1 MAREPQMKVKAT
13 MDNSD
18 LKKKSKESQDAI
30 RSFERTSTDALG
42 KIGEAFGINVGEV
55 EKMTSSIRGLGEKL
69 KESGSV
75 GGQALGKLLSGVNGL
90 KAGFAALGIGAVV
103 AGFKA
108 LKEEAENF
116 KTTLAGAN
124 FEMATAAYIDTYRQ
138 VIHDFNRSIGEGA
151 AEAESKWNKFWGTF
165 GAKAKAYVTT
175 GAFMAGSVP
184 QVPGAD
190 MDYLGKFLSLTSEAE
205 EKAETADQLTRDIL
219 NKMDEISTKSVEWA
233 KWEREIAEYKRIAYD
248 KTVSTAEQQKAIVKA
263 EELIVKRYK
272 EEADARS
279 QIATWTVKLNALAS
293 SSREALHK
301 ENELRKEADRIA
313 AQMEDKLRE
322 LQERRIS
329 IALQAQKEADAMKEA
344 LAAEEAIAK
353 SREAL
358 KDWRIEAKVEVP
370 DIEVPPVK
378 TDLDVTMPDL
388 TVPPLEAKVEVPDI
402 EQLLPKIVIPAT
414 VEPGLA
420 PIPRD
425 IVAEWTAEYGD
436 VLSMGIGAL
445 KVTVK
450 PELDETG
457 IIDITN
463 ELQSMMQSAFEGVG
477 ASIGQL
483 IGDLATGG
491 DAWSNFA
498 TNAVSAL
505 GDMAVQVGRIAIQ
518 AGVAMLGIKAALNFA
533 GGEWAAIAA
542 GTALVA
548 LGAAVKAGLSN
559 VASGGSYSSSVNVAT
574 AGGYGSSTLGS
585 DFETR
590 SIDVEVHGTLRASGN
605 ELMTVIENE
614 SKRRNHTT

>member
-90 KAGFAALGIGAVV
+90 SAGLAGLGIGAVV

-108 LKEEAENF
+108 LKDEAENF

-151 AEAESKWNKFWGTF
+151 AEAESKWDKFWGTF
-165 GAKAKAYVTT
+165 GAKVKAYVTT

-190 MDYLGKFLSLTSEAE
+190 MDYLGKYLSVVGEAE
-205 EKAETADQLTRDIL
+205 EKARSAADISNEIYKTQR
-219 NKMDEISTKSVEWA
+219 EISDKTVEWA
-233 KWEREIAEYKRIAYD
+233 RLEREIAEQKRIAYD
-248 KTVSTAEQQKAIVKA
+248 KTESTATQQKALAKA
-263 EELIVKRYK
+263 VELINERFKD
-272 EEADARS
+272 EATLRGR
-279 QIATWTVKLNALAS
+279 IADLQAEYNALAES
-293 SSREALHK
+293 SLADIDKANQLRVQEEAVV
-301 ENELRKEADRIA
+301 A
-313 AQMEDKLRE
+313 ALNNALRE
-322 LQERRIS
+322 LSERQTS
-329 IALQAQKEADAMKEA
+329 IALQAQKEADARKESQA
-344 LAAEEAIAK
+344 AAEAVAK

-358 KDWRIEAKVEVP
+358 KDWQVEAGV
-370 DIEVPPVK
+370 DVK
-378 TDLDVTMPDL
+378 T
-388 TVPPLEAKVEVPDI
+388 PDI

-450 PELDETG
+450 PELDKTG

-505 GDMAVQVGRIAIQ
+505 GDMAVQVGQIAIQ
-518 AGVAMLGIKAALNFA
+518 AGVAMLGIKAALNF
-533 GGEWAAIAA
+533 GGPWAAIAA

-548 LGAAVKAGLSN
+548 LGSAVKAGLSN
-559 VASGGSYSSSVNVAT
+559 VATGGSYSSSVNVAT

>member
-90 KAGFAALGIGAVV
+90 KAGFAGLGIGAVV

-205 EKAETADQLTRDIL
+205 EKAETADQLTRNIL
-219 NKMDEISTKSVEWA
+219 NKMDEISTKSVEWI

-279 QIATWTVKLNALAS
+279 QIAKWTVELNALAS

-322 LQERRIS
+322 LQERRTS

-358 KDWRIEAKVEVP
+358 KDWQVEAGV
-370 DIEVPPVK
+370 DVK
-378 TDLDVTMPDL
+378 T
-388 TVPPLEAKVEVPDI
+388 PDI

-505 GDMAVQVGRIAIQ
+505 GDMAVQVGQIAIQ
-518 AGVAMLGIKAALNFA
+518 AGVAMLGIKAALNF
-533 GGEWAAIAA
+533 GGPWAAIAA

-548 LGAAVKAGLSN
+548 LGSAVKAGLSN

>member
-90 KAGFAALGIGAVV
+90 SAGLAGLGIGSVV

-108 LKEEAENF
+108 LKDEAENF
-116 KTTLAGAN
+116 KTTLSGAN

-190 MDYLGKFLSLTSEAE
+190 MDYLGKYLSVVGEAE
-205 EKAETADQLTRDIL
+205 EKARSAADISNEIYKTQR
-219 NKMDEISTKSVEWA
+219 EISDKTVEWA
-233 KWEREIAEYKRIAYD
+233 RLEREIAEQKRIAYD
-248 KTVSTAEQQKAIVKA
+248 KTESTATQQKALAKA
-263 EELIVKRYK
+263 VELINERFKD
-272 EEADARS
+272 EATLRGR
-279 QIATWTVKLNALAS
+279 IADLQAEYNALAES
-293 SSREALHK
+293 SLADIDKANQLRVQEEAVVARL
-301 ENELRKEADRIA
+301 NNA
-313 AQMEDKLRE
+313 LRE
-322 LQERRIS
+322 LSERQTS
-329 IALQAQKEADAMKEA
+329 IALQAQKEADARKESQA
-344 LAAEEAIAK
+344 AAEAVAN

-358 KDWRIEAKVEVP
+358 KDWQVEAGVDVKTP
-370 DIEVPPVK
+370 DIEK
-378 TDLDVTMPDL
+378 
-388 TVPPLEAKVEVPDI
+388 
-402 EQLLPKIVIPAT
+402 LLPKIVIPAT

-420 PIPRD
+420 SIPRD

-518 AGVAMLGIKAALNFA
+518 AGVTMLGIKAALNF
-533 GGEWAAIAA
+533 GGPWAAIAA

-548 LGAAVKAGLSN
+548 LGSAVKAGLSN

>member
-1 MAREPQMKVKAT
+1 MAKKEASVKVLAT
-13 MDNSD
+13 MENND

-90 KAGFAALGIGAVV
+90 SAGLAGLGIGAVV

-108 LKEEAENF
+108 LKDEAENF

-138 VIHDFNRSIGEGA
+138 VIHDFNREIGKGA
-151 AEAESKWNKFWGTF
+151 ADAQSSWKKFWGSLGSTF
-165 GAKAKAYVTT
+165 RASLAT
-175 GAFMAGSVP
+175 GAVAATAPGDFDNQAIINYNNLLAEAG
-184 QVPGAD
+184 QKAR
-190 MDYLGKFLSLTSEAE
+190 TAE
-205 EKAETADQLTRDIL
+205 EISNEIYQTTRA
-219 NKMDEISTKSVEWA
+219 ISDKTVEWA
-233 KWEREIAEYKRIAYD
+233 RLEREIAEQKRIAYD
-248 KTVSTAEQQKAIVKA
+248 KTESTATQQKALAKA
-263 EELIVKRYK
+263 VELINERFKD
-272 EEADARS
+272 EATLRGR
-279 QIATWTVKLNALAS
+279 IADLQAEYNALAES
-293 SSREALHK
+293 SLADIDKANQLRVQEEAVVARL
-301 ENELRKEADRIA
+301 NNA
-313 AQMEDKLRE
+313 LRE
-322 LQERRIS
+322 LSERQTS
-329 IALQAQKEADAMKEA
+329 IALQAQKEADARKESQA
-344 LAAEEAIAK
+344 AAEAVAK

-358 KDWRIEAKVEVP
+358 KDWQVEAGV
-370 DIEVPPVK
+370 DVK
-378 TDLDVTMPDL
+378 T
-388 TVPPLEAKVEVPDI
+388 PDI

-505 GDMAVQVGRIAIQ
+505 GDMAVQVGQIAIQ
-518 AGVAMLGIKAALNFA
+518 AGVAMLGIKAALNF
-533 GGEWAAIAA
+533 GGPWAAIAA

-548 LGAAVKAGLSN
+548 LGSAVKAGLSN
-559 VASGGSYSSSVNVAT
+559 VATGGSYSSSVNVAT

>member
-55 EKMTSSIRGLGEKL
+55 ENMTSSIRGLGEKL

-75 GGQALGKLLSGVNGL
+75 GVQALGKLLSGVNGL
-90 KAGFAALGIGAVV
+90 SAGLVGLGIGAVV
-103 AGFKA
+103 TGFK
-108 LKEEAENF
+108 LLNEEAENF
-116 KTTLAGAN
+116 KSTVAGAN
-124 FEMATAAYIDTYRQ
+124 IEMATAAYIDTYRQ

-219 NKMDEISTKSVEWA
+219 NKMDEISTKSVEWV

-279 QIATWTVKLNALAS
+279 QIAKWTVELNALAS

-322 LQERRIS
+322 LQERRTS

-358 KDWRIEAKVEVP
+358 KDWQVEAGV
-370 DIEVPPVK
+370 DVK
-378 TDLDVTMPDL
+378 T
-388 TVPPLEAKVEVPDI
+388 PDI

-463 ELQSMMQSAFEGVG
+463 ELQSMMQSAFEEVG

-518 AGVAMLGIKAALNFA
+518 AGVAMLGIKAALNF
-533 GGEWAAIAA
+533 GGPWAAIAA

-548 LGAAVKAGLSN
+548 LGSAVKAGLSN